1 MCHGSNEKLG
11 NTGVDCTLKKKILR
25 IESKAQKWINVFSEV
40 PVMVNDGLYENKVF
54 PVKFMVFILSSKEH
68 VHFLHSG

>member
-40 PVMVNDGLYENKVF
+40 PVMVNDGL
-54 PVKFMVFILSSKEH
+54 
-68 VHFLHSG
+68 